1 MEEGKKREL
10 IDKLV
15 KIYPYP
21 RSWFQNKSIP
31 QCMAMLMNHPK
42 PRAKKQEL
50 KPVEIQGNK
59 IRTDSGRFE
68 EMYD

>member
-21 RSWFQNKSIP
+21 RSWFQDKSLK
-31 QCMAMLMNHPK
+31 QCMAMLMNPPK
-42 PRAKKQEL
+42 PRAKKLEGR
-50 KPVEIQGNK
+50 PVEIRGDK